1 MKLLILTASLVL
13 ATMSSLIAQNNSPGF
28 ASSSNSKKAQSQF
41 EGMQPMPFQAFDMN
55 GNTHFLP
62 EYKGK
67 VVVIAFW
74 ATGDETSR
82 QQIKSLNR
90 VKREFSSEEVAVISF
105 AEEDKSDLVSFLKNN
120 KIEYPVI
127 PNSKHLG
134 EIGYGGD
141 LGTSRIFILDKKGMV
156 QKVIITKN
164 EEVMGTYNTMKPII
178 KDLMR

>member
-1 MKLLILTASLVL
+1 MKSLLLTTSLVL
-13 ATMSSLIAQNNSPGF
+13 LIMSNLIAQNNSPGF
-28 ASSSNSKKAQSQF
+28 ASSSNANKAQSQF
-41 EGMQPMPFQAFDMN
+41 EGIQSMPFQAFDMN

-90 VKREFSSEEVAVISF
+90 VKREFSSQEVAIISF

-127 PNSKHLG
+127 PNSKPLG

-156 QKVIITKN
+156 QKVIIAEN
-164 EEVMGTYNTMKPII
+164 EEEMGAYKIMKPII
-178 KDLMR
+178 TDLMR

>member
-1 MKLLILTASLVL
+1 MRYIILTTTFVFVMTS
-13 ATMSSLIAQNNSPGF
+13 TLIAQNNSPGF
-28 ASSSNSKKAQSQF
+28 ASSSNSNKAQSQF
-41 EGMQPMPFQAFDMN
+41 EGSQPMPFQAFDMD

-82 QQIKSLNR
+82 QQIKSLNQ
-90 VKREFSSEEVAVISF
+90 VKREFSSDEVAVISF

-127 PNSKHLG
+127 PNSRPLG

-141 LGTSRIFILDKKGMV
+141 LGTSRIFIVDKEGVV
-156 QKVIITKN
+156 QKVLIAEN
-164 EEVMGTYNTMKPII
+164 EEEMGTYHMMKPII
-178 KDLMR
+178 EDLVK

>member
-1 MKLLILTASLVL
+1 MKSLILTTSLVL
-13 ATMSSLIAQNNSPGF
+13 TIMSSLIAQNNSPGF
-28 ASSSNSKKAQSQF
+28 ANSSNANKAQSQF
-41 EGMQPMPFQAFDMN
+41 EGTQPMPFQAFDMN

-90 VKREFSSEEVAVISF
+90 IKREFSSEEVAVISF

-127 PNSKHLG
+127 PNSKPLG
-134 EIGYGGD
+134 EIGYGGE
-141 LGTSRIFILDKKGMV
+141 LGASRIFILDKKGVV
-156 QKVIITKN
+156 QKVIITEN
-164 EEVMGTYNTMKPII
+164 EEEMGAYNMMKPII
-178 KDLMR
+178 KEMMK

>member
-1 MKLLILTASLVL
+1 MKSLILTTSLVL

-41 EGMQPMPFQAFDMN
+41 EGIQPMPFQAFDMN

-82 QQIKSLNR
+82 EQIKSLNR
-90 VKREFSSEEVAVISF
+90 VKREFSLEEVAVISF
-105 AEEDKSDLVSFLKNN
+105 AEEDKLDLISFLKNN

-127 PNSKHLG
+127 PNSKPLG

-141 LGTSRIFILDKKGMV
+141 LGASRIFILDKKGVV
-156 QKVIITKN
+156 QKVIITED
-164 EEVMGTYNTMKPII
+164 EEEMGAYNIMKPVI
-178 KDLMR
+178 KNLMK

>member
-1 MKLLILTASLVL
+1 MRSLILTTNIVL
-13 ATMSSLIAQNNSPGF
+13 ATMSTIFAQNNSPAF
-28 ASSSNSKKAQSQF
+28 ANSSNSKTAASQF
-41 EGMQPMPFQAFDMN
+41 EGTQPMPFQAFDMN

-90 VKREFSSEEVAVISF
+90 VKQEFSSEEVAVISF
-105 AEEDKSDLVSFLKNN
+105 AEEDKADLVSFLENN

-127 PNSKHLG
+127 PNSRPLG
-134 EIGYGGD
+134 EIGYGSD
-141 LGTSRIFILDKKGMV
+141 LGTSRIFIVDKEGVV
-156 QKVIITKN
+156 QKVMITEN
-164 EEVMGTYNTMKPII
+164 EEEMETYHRIKPII
-178 KDLMR
+178 ENLKR

>member
-1 MKLLILTASLVL
+1 MKSLIVTTSLVL
-13 ATMSSLIAQNNSPGF
+13 ATMSSLIAQSNSPAF
-28 ASSSNSKKAQSQF
+28 ANSSNSNQAQSQF
-41 EGMQPMPFQAFDMN
+41 EGTQPMPFQAFDMS
-55 GNTHFLP
+55 GNIHFLP

-82 QQIKSLNR
+82 QQIKSLNQ

-127 PNSKHLG
+127 PNSRVLG
-134 EIGYGGD
+134 ELGYGGD
-141 LGTSRIFILDKKGMV
+141 LGTSRIFIVDKKGVV
-156 QKVIITKN
+156 QKVIIAEN
-164 EEVMGTYNTMKPII
+164 EEEMGTYHMMKPII
-178 KDLMR
+178 EDLVR

>member
-1 MKLLILTASLVL
+1 MKYLILTTSLVL
-13 ATMSSLIAQNNSPGF
+13 VMMSTLFAQNNSPAF
-28 ASSSNSKKAQSQF
+28 AKSSNSSKTESQF
-41 EGMQPMPFQAFDMN
+41 EGQQPMPFQAFDMQ

-90 VKREFSSEEVAVISF
+90 VKQEFSSEEVAVISF

-127 PNSKHLG
+127 PNSRPLG

-141 LGTSRIFILDKKGMV
+141 LGTSRIFIVDKKGIV
-156 QKVIITKN
+156 QKVIITEN
-164 EEVMGTYNTMKPII
+164 EEEMATYTTIKPII
-178 KDLMR
+178 NELVK

>member
-1 MKLLILTASLVL
+1 MRSFILTTSLVL
-13 ATMSSLIAQNNSPGF
+13 VMMSNLFAQNNPPAF
-28 ASSSNSKKAQSQF
+28 ASSSNSNKAESQF
-41 EGMQPMPFQAFDMN
+41 EGKQPMPFQAFDMN

-74 ATGDETSR
+74 ATVDETSR
-82 QQIKSLNR
+82 QQIQSLNR
-90 VKREFSSEEVAVISF
+90 VKQEFSSKEVVVISF

-127 PNSKHLG
+127 PNSKPLG

-141 LGTSRIFILDKKGMV
+141 LGTSRIFIVDKSGIV
-156 QKVIITKN
+156 QKVIVTEN
-164 EEVMGTYNTMKPII
+164 EEDMETYKTIQPII
-178 KDLMR
+178 SDLLK

>member
-1 MKLLILTASLVL
+1 M
-13 ATMSSLIAQNNSPGF
+13 MSSLFAQNNSPAF
-28 ASSSNSKKAQSQF
+28 ASSSNSNKAQSQF

-90 VKREFSSEEVAVISF
+90 VKQEFSADKVAVISF

-120 KIEYPVI
+120 KIDYPVI
-127 PNSKHLG
+127 PNSRPLG
-134 EIGYGGD
+134 EVGYGGD
-141 LGTSRIFILDKKGMV
+141 LGTSRIFIVDKKGVV
-156 QKVIITKN
+156 QKVIITEN
-164 EEVMGTYNTMKPII
+164 EEEMGTYNTMKPII
-178 KDLMR
+178 NDLVK